1 LVEQGFRG
9 KTMPFLWTSKIFG
22 PLFERNVP
30 MDPLSRRDLKGVTLA
45 VMFLLPVLIVAIVL
59 ASPFEWLRGRRA
71 ELHNARMKKRLLAGG
86 TAPGGGDPDAGLGG
100 RVVVDYRIER
110 EGRAVFFGVAL
121 VVLSAE
127 SKELLG
133 FTVHR
138 DVPPRRAIDG
148 EAIRKA
154 LVASGTVVTELCY
167 WQWNLRDPYELTE
180 RPARPW

>member
-1 LVEQGFRG
+1 
-9 KTMPFLWTSKIFG
+9 MPFLWTSKIFG

-30 MDPLSRRDLKGVTLA
+30 MDPLSRREARGVTLA
-45 VMFLLPVLIVAIVL
+45 LVFLLPVLIVAVVL
-59 ASPFEWLRGRRA
+59 ASPFEWLRGRRV
-71 ELHNARMKKRLLAGG
+71 ELHNARMKKLLLAGG
-86 TAPGGGDPDAGLGG
+86 TAPGGGDPDADPGG
-100 RVVVDYRIER
+100 RMVIDYRIER

-138 DVPPRRAIDG
+138 DVPPRKAIDG
-148 EAIRKA
+148 KA
-154 LVASGTVVTELCY
+154 VRHALAASGTAVTELCH
-167 WQWNLRDPYELTE
+167 WQWDLRDPYELIE